1 MPGLNGFDRAASRED
16 RKHAKRYDA
25 WFRSLPCQQQAKLR
39 EEGAGPYCE
48 ARTHDHVFPIYERA
62 AIWAYRPDDERVEQD
77 TFISREQV
85 GRIVADVVEMLG
97 YTRDPRVRRHWE
109 LMRLVLRAPGHLNGK
124 EVGTLFGVTKQAI
137 SIQATAMLARI
148 DARRRMKE
156 ALPFSI
162 DDVPEIAALKPK
174 PQENVQTNRVNGGKA
189 PPGAKASLTPPTPA
203 VAWQTTPGE
212 KNEAFPPFSKVGKK
226 RPRRAKKKH
235 A

>member
-1 MPGLNGFDRAASRED
+1 MPGLNGFDRAASKED

-25 WFRSLPCQQQAKLR
+25 WFRTLPKEQQDKLR

-62 AIWAYRPDDERVEQD
+62 AIWAYRPEDERVEQD
-77 TFISREQV
+77 SFISREQV

-124 EVGTLFGVTKQAI
+124 EVGKLFGVTKQAI

-148 DARRRMKE
+148 DARRKIKQ
-156 ALPFSI
+156 ALPICI
-162 DDVPEIAALKPK
+162 DDVAGIDAEKPK
-174 PQENVQTNRVNGGKA
+174 PQEKAVSPNVCGHEA
-189 PPGAKASLTPPTPA
+189 PPRAKASLTPPTPA
-203 VAWQTTPGE
+203 VAWRTTPG
-212 KNEAFPPFSKVGKK
+212 KNNGIFARISKVGKK
-226 RPRRAKKKH
+226 RPKGPKKKH

>member
-1 MPGLNGFDRAASRED
+1 MPGLNGFDRAASKED
-16 RKHAKRYDA
+16 RLHAKRYDA
-25 WFRSLPCQQQAKLR
+25 WFKALPKEQQDKLR

-62 AIWAYRPDDERVEQD
+62 AIWAYTPEVERTEQD
-77 TFISREQV
+77 AFISREQV

-97 YTRDPRVRRHWE
+97 YTRDPKVRRHWE

-124 EVGTLFGVTKQAI
+124 EVGKLFGVTKQAI

-162 DDVPEIAALKPK
+162 EDALPLSAGDDKPSK
-174 PQENVQTNRVNGGKA
+174 TAVSCVIPQSAR
-189 PPGAKASLTPPTPA
+189 PPRAKASLPPPTPSN
-203 VAWQTTPGE
+203 AWRTTAGE
-212 KNEAFPPFSKVGKK
+212 KNGGFGRISKVGK
-226 RPRRAKKKH
+226 RPRKKTK
-235 A
+235 

>member
-1 MPGLNGFDRAASRED
+1 MPGLNGFDRAASKED
-16 RKHAKRYDA
+16 RLHAKRYDA
-25 WFRSLPCQQQAKLR
+25 WFKALPKKQQDKLR

-62 AIWAYRPDDERVEQD
+62 AIWAYVPEVERTEQD
-77 TFISREQV
+77 SFISREQV

-97 YTRDPRVRRHWE
+97 YTRDPKVRRHWE

-124 EVGTLFGVTKQAI
+124 EVGKLFGVTKQAI

-162 DDVPEIAALKPK
+162 DDAALLSAGEQNTQKNPISCGQSGV
-174 PQENVQTNRVNGGKA
+174 PTPTR
-189 PPGAKASLTPPTPA
+189 AKASLNPPHPS
-203 VAWQTTPGE
+203 VAWRNTDR
-212 KNEAFPPFSKVGKK
+212 KSVV
-226 RPRRAKKKH
+226 
-235 A
+235 